1 MPARTQMFDIRAKA
15 IHSFGSAPRNF
26 LSYQPQ
32 GRLILSAGFG
42 NLAGGIDVWEV
53 STRKKVAEFTAS
65 NSSHCEWSPCGRY
78 IMTATLS
85 PRLRVDNGVKI
96 WWCGGQLLHVQ
107 NTDDLYAASFR
118 PGRVVDT
125 PPFPAVVPKAPEANA
140 SISLYKPKGGD
151 SNGAASKPVGAY
163 RPPGARGTGA
173 SDAYRRDD
181 DAPSS
186 GASTPT
192 FKGGK
197 PAARY
202 IPGASIPGAAAV
214 PGAAAAGG
222 EKKKR
227 QRTKNKKVDVDGVT
241 EAVAKASIDEKP
253 KAAAAANDED
263 ATAKKIRN
271 LTKKLK
277 AIDELKARVAKG
289 EVLEKTQV
297 QKIETEGSVR
307 AEIRALGGDA

>member
-1 MPARTQMFDIRAKA
+1 MFDIRAKA
-15 IHSFGSAPRNF
+15 VHSFGSAPRNF

-32 GRLILSAGFG
+32 GRLLLSAGFG
-42 NLAGGIDVWEV
+42 NLAGGIDIWEV

-118 PGRVVDT
+118 PGRVDDT
-125 PPFPAVVPKAPEANA
+125 PPFPAVVPKAPEPNA
-140 SISLYKPKGGD
+140 SISLYKGAKGGD

-163 RPPGARGTGA
+163 RPPGARGTVA

-181 DAPSS
+181 DAHSS

-197 PAARY
+197 PSARY
-202 IPGASIPGAAAV
+202 IPGAPIPGAAAV
-214 PGAAAAGG
+214 PGASSG

-227 QRTKNKKVDVDGVT
+227 QRTKNKKTDVDGAT
-241 EAVAKASIDEKP
+241 EALAKAEIEEKP
-253 KAAAAANDED
+253 AATATAAPANDEE

-277 AIDELKARVAKG
+277 AIEELKARVAKG

-297 QKIETEGSVR
+297 QKIETEDGVR